1 MSVIME
7 FAIFPT
13 DKGAHVSQYV
23 KKVVDMIDALPYK
36 SELTP
41 MGTIVE
47 CDTMNEC
54 LHIIS
59 KANTILE
66 EDAERII
73 SRIESARDK
82 VIGKVEQMG
91 TEVRRRLDAAKQEA
105 LHQADEARKI
115 AATAA
120 WWAFAS
126 AVVSGVAAVLG
137 GIVAAMSMWRG

>member
-1 MSVIME
+1 M
-7 FAIFPT
+7 T
-13 DKGAHVSQYV
+13 
-23 KKVVDMIDALPYK
+23 
-36 SELTP
+36 
-41 MGTIVE
+41 
-47 CDTMNEC
+47 
-54 LHIIS
+54 
-59 KANTILE
+59 E

-73 SRIESARDK
+73 SRIESARDR

-91 TEVRRRLDAAKQEA
+91 AEVRRRLDAAKQEA

-137 GIVAAMSMWRG
+137 GIVAAMSMWRD